1 MKSENLLY
9 LVTIGLD
16 RERGGI
22 VRIDVCVSGE
32 PEIPAKSNRLPL
44 EELNNIFR
52 SFFKSAPG
60 TLRQRTDKLLSGH
73 GFTIPMFISEQ
84 SMRESGLLMK
94 LPASNLGAFRNQ
106 SRFDK
111 QFTPA

>member
-1 MKSENLLY
+1 MKSEKLLY

-22 VRIDVCVSGE
+22 VHIDVCVSGE
-32 PEIPAKSNRLPL
+32 PEIPAETNRLPL
-44 EELNNIFR
+44 QELNNIFR

-84 SMRESGLLMK
+84 SMRESGLLMR
-94 LPASNLGAFRNQ
+94 LPALSPGAFRDQ
-106 SRFDK
+106 TLFDK
-111 QFTPA
+111 QRTSA

>member
-1 MKSENLLY
+1 MKSEKLPY
-9 LVTIGLD
+9 LVTIVLD

-22 VRIDVCVSGE
+22 VRIDICVSGE
-32 PEIPAKSNRLPL
+32 PEIPAETNRLPL
-44 EELNNIFR
+44 QELNNIFR

-73 GFTIPMFISEQ
+73 GFTIPIFISEQ

-94 LPASNLGAFRNQ
+94 LPALSPSVFRDQ
-106 SRFDK
+106 SLFDR
-111 QFTPA
+111 QPTSA